1 MSDASSTAPHTAPST
16 PPAPPR
22 LQWRIFTVL
31 WLLGLPGVSALVW
44 SIIPLW
50 RHSHALPPQWGY
62 SPASQL
68 LVLSALLALAVG
80 IGVLLAPRVGLAAPV
95 LTTWIA
101 GRSPLQALRRAW
113 LPGLAGGVAGA
124 ACLVTLAI
132 VWPESLKVAEPL
144 YTMPLLSKLLYGSLT
159 SELLLRWG
167 MLACVFWSL
176 WRLAGR
182 DAPPSPA
189 MGWTAVALSALLW
202 AALHWLLARWLLGPL
217 PSLLLL
223 HVVLGKLAYGL
234 LAGFLCWRFGL
245 EAAILAHMLTYLLSH
260 GLIGPVL

>member
-1 MSDASSTAPHTAPST
+1 MSDASST

-31 WLLGLPGVSALVW
+31 WLLGMPGVSALVW
-44 SIIPLW
+44 SIIPAW
-50 RHSHALPPQWGY
+50 RHILGLPPQWGQ
-62 SPASQL
+62 SPISL
-68 LVLSALLALAVG
+68 LVALSALLALAVG

-95 LTTWIA
+95 LTTWVA

-113 LPGLAGGVAGA
+113 VPGLAGGVAGA

-132 VWPESLKVAEPL
+132 LWPESLKVAEPL

-159 SELLLRWG
+159 NELLLRWG
-167 MLACVFWSL
+167 LLACVFWGV

-182 DAPPSPA
+182 SHAPPSPA
-189 MGWTAVALSALLW
+189 MGWVAVVLNALLW
-202 AALHWLLARWLLGPL
+202 AALHWLVARWVLGPL
-217 PSLLLL
+217 PGVLLL
-223 HVVLGKLAYGL
+223 HVVVGKLAHGL

-245 EAAILAHMLTYLLSH
+245 EAAMLAHMVTYLLSH
-260 GLIGPVL
+260 ELIGPVL

>member
-1 MSDASSTAPHTAPST
+1 MPDAPST

-31 WLLGLPGVSALVW
+31 WLLGMPGVSAMVW
-44 SIIPLW
+44 SIIPAW
-50 RHSHALPPQWGY
+50 RYTHALPLHWEP
-62 SPASQL
+62 SPAL
-68 LVLSALLALAVG
+68 LGVVLSALLALAVG
-80 IGVLLAPRVGLAAPV
+80 IGVLLAPRVGMAAPV

-101 GRSPLQALRRAW
+101 GRSPRQALRRVW
-113 LPGLAGGVAGA
+113 LPGVAGGVAGA

-132 VWPESLKVAEPL
+132 VWPESLKAAEPL

-159 SELLLRWG
+159 NELLVRWG
-167 MLACVFWSL
+167 LLACVFWGL

-182 DAPPSPA
+182 ETPPSPS
-189 MGWTAVALSALLW
+189 MGWAAVVLCALLW
-202 AALHWLLARWLLGPL
+202 AALHWLLASWLLGPM
-217 PSLLLL
+217 PGLLLL
-223 HVVLGKLAYGL
+223 HVVLGKVIYGL

-245 EAAILAHMLTYLLSH
+245 EAAMLAHMVTYVLSH